1 MSNRNRP
8 LVIAVAAV
16 AVVAVA
22 GGGMLAA
29 ARGPESQTGAA
40 AAPLS
45 VPTIPPV
52 TLPASKVVIDATK
65 LPTGRTPQV
74 SYLRGRTVQGGIS
87 SPVKVPGSVPVEAV
101 ARLWDTTM
109 AMEVPNANSSSLVVL
124 DEAGKVTQRLPGIDS
139 LVTSADGNAAAFATG
154 GRYTGHDGGT
164 VHFRSTDGKDLTLD
178 HARAREIEVLAVV
191 DRSVY
196 LSSRPEDSKTPN
208 LYRWDVDASTVAEP
222 LKVARPVA
230 VSPDGTLA
238 AGLPVFTDSGLCS
251 VVTDLAKNRQQ
262 WRTCQYRLDNFSP
275 RNAFVIGYAPN
286 AGSPYGESTA
296 SALDAKTGKVL
307 RTWLAES
314 LRNAVPE
321 DDDHV
326 LFEWHNQAGPE
337 SRSAVVR
344 CTVSTGQCEL
354 ASPLSPE
361 PLLLGS

>member
-29 ARGPESQTGAA
+29 ARGPESQTGAS

-45 VPTIPPV
+45 VPRTPPTTLPV
-52 TLPASKVVIDATK
+52 TKVVIDASK
-65 LPTGRTPQV
+65 LPTGRSPQV
-74 SYLRGRTVQGGIS
+74 PYLRGRTVQGGIS
-87 SPVKVPGSVPVEAV
+87 SAVKVPGSVPVEAV
-101 ARLWDTTM
+101 ARLWDTTL
-109 AMEVPNANSSSLVVL
+109 AMEVPDANSSSLVVL
-124 DEAGKVTQRLPGIDS
+124 NEAGKVVQRLPGIDS
-139 LVTSADGNAAAFATG
+139 LVTSSNGNAAAYATG
-154 GRYTGHDGGT
+154 GRYTGRDGGT
-164 VHFRSTDGKDLTLD
+164 VHFRTTDNKDVILD
-178 HARAREIEVLAVV
+178 HARARDIEVLAVV
-191 DRSVY
+191 DRTVY
-196 LSSRPEDSKTPN
+196 ISSRPEDGETPS
-208 LYRWDVDASTVAEP
+208 LHIWHSDANMAEDT
-222 LKVARPVA
+222 KVARPVA

-251 VVTDLAKNRQQ
+251 VVTDLSKRRQQ
-262 WRTCQYRLDNFSP
+262 WRTCQYRLDSFSP
-275 RNAFVIGYAPN
+275 GNAFVLGYPPN
-286 AGSPYGESTA
+286 AGSPYGESAA
-296 SALDAKTGKVL
+296 SVLDAKTGKVV

-326 LFEWHNQAGPE
+326 LFEWHDQAGPK